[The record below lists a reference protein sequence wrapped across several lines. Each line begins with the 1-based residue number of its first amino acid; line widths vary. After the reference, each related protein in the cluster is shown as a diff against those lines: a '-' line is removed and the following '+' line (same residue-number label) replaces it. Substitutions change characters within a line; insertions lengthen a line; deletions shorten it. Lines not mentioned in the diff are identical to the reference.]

1 VAASGADNTAFGET
15 AVFGAPG
22 FGVFVGGEAI
32 MVRASRPQCMS
43 RYRDL
48 AVMWWRER
56 TIPPPPPEGRA
67 RLPLWRR
74 VSQHSSLSKLRVTK
88 ARRVARQQLT

>member
-1 VAASGADNTAFGET
+1 MAASGADNIACGET

-43 RYRDL
+43 RNRDL
-48 AVMWWRER
+48 AVIWWRGR
-56 TIPPPPPEGRA
+56 TILPPPHRGKGEIAVVEKSFPTHISEQ
-67 RLPLWRR
+67 
-74 VSQHSSLSKLRVTK
+74 VECD
-88 ARRVARQQLT
+88 